1 MRRLRAHAAGAG
13 GCCRLLPAMLAVQR
27 TGAMLAVALS
37 LSLAGCGP
45 FGGESDSDQAS
56 DALTELIEA
65 RNQGDF
71 ATVCSL
77 ISAQQ
82 LAKFTRAG
90 TTCEKALPR
99 LAKEG
104 TTTTIRIDEV
114 RVSGERA
121 TVDATVSQTGGAGNA
136 QTILLLKED
145 GDWKVSKVGF

>member
-1 MRRLRAHAAGAG
+1 
-13 GCCRLLPAMLAVQR
+13 MLAVHR
-27 TGAMLAVALS
+27 SGVLLAVAVS
-37 LSLAGCGP
+37 LWLAACGP
-45 FGGESDSDQAS
+45 LGGESDSDQVS
-56 DALTELIEA
+56 DALTELIDA

-71 ATVCSL
+71 ATVCDL

-99 LAKEG
+99 LAREG
-104 TTTTIRIDEV
+104 TTTTIRIEEV

-136 QTILLLKED
+136 QTVLLVKED